1 MIRSDPVA
9 KLAVNGVFINIYWVK
24 ILLLASLSAMHTWSL
39 GDQTWADQDQK
50 QDVKKNNVL

>member
-9 KLAVNGVFINIYWVK
+9 KLAVNGVFINVYWVK

-39 GDQTWADQDQK
+39 GDQGDQDQK